1 MQQFLKLI
9 RKLWMRIKVFTIKI
23 SLDSGATSAS
33 IVRENVLYKRERIL
47 KDKKNK
53 WSTMAV
59 AVLILL

>member
-1 MQQFLKLI
+1 
-9 RKLWMRIKVFTIKI
+9 MRIKVFTIKI